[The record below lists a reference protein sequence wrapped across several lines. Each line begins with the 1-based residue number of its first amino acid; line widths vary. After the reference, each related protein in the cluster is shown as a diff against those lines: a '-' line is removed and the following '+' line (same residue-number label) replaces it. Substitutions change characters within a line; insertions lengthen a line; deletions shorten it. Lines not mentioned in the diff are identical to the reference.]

1 MTTEEE
7 SKSNKDFNM
16 MLSICDSPRRAMPEF
31 SEERKKEMF
40 EIGRR

>member
-16 MLSICDSPRRAMPEF
+16 MLSICDSPRRAKPEF